1 MKILH
6 LADLHLGKILQEQ
19 SFLEDQKYMLNK
31 IIEKIKEENIET
43 ILISGDIY
51 DRSIPPTEAV
61 DLLDEFLNV
70 LIRELKR
77 KVFIIAGN
85 HDSKERLGFGNKI
98 FEEEGLYIS
107 SKYDGKIKKVELEDE
122 YGKLNIYMLP
132 FVKPVEVK
140 QYFDDEQFGYDE
152 MIHKII
158 EKEEIN
164 TNERNIILTHQFVTA
179 RGEEV
184 ERTDSEVLSLGGTD
198 NVDVSNYDKFD
209 YVAIGHVHRPQRIG
223 RDTARYAGTMLK
235 YSFSEVKHKKTMPIL
250 EFKEKGNIDIKLEEL
265 VPLRDMREIKDTI
278 EELLKKEN
286 YEGTN
291 TDDYIR
297 AIITNEEPLYDAI
310 GQIRSIYP
318 NVLKLEMQNSKTTLE
333 IQQENLKE
341 VKNKSEIELFNEFY
355 KFQNNVELND
365 EINNLI
371 NKLEL
376 NINLKKEQLK
386 TKYLYKM
393 NNKDLNYLLQFNELN
408 NELNKN
414 EQIINKQEINL
425 NLIKLEK
432 EKIINNLEDL
442 INFEEELESLKQE
455 YEDLINKNNIINK
468 AREFLQI
475 AYEKMKNNVTP
486 KFTANLSSNIEKISN
501 GKYNKVSVNDE
512 KGMIVEIPSGEY
524 VSAEKLSAGTI
535 EQLYLSL
542 RLSMV
547 KEISEETMPIIL
559 DEAFAY
565 YDDERLENTLKFI
578 AQTFNKNQ
586 ILLFTCSHREEE
598 ILNRID
604 KEYQLIKLNS

>member
-1 MKILH
+1 MFENKSNYGIIQIEKRRLIMRILH

-107 SKYDGKIKKVELEDE
+107 SKYDGKLKKVELEDE

-235 YSFSEVKHKKTMPIL
+235 YSFSEIHKDKQATIL
-250 EFKEKGNIDIKLEEL
+250 TISKNKQISLSHHLLK
-265 VPLRDMREIKDTI
+265 PLRDMREM
-278 EELLKKEN
+278 ECSLESLLKRKCEI
-286 YEGTN
+286 G
-291 TDDYIR
+291 
-297 AIITNEEPLYDAI
+297 NEEDYMHVILTDEEQILDAI
-310 GQIRSIYP
+310 GKVRTVYP
-318 NVLKLEMQNSKTTLE
+318 NVMQISFKNRRHMMQYETIQMKENQIADQNPMELFEQFYKMQNHIDL
-333 IQQENLKE
+333 
-341 VKNKSEIELFNEFY
+341 
-355 KFQNNVELND
+355 D
-365 EINNLI
+365 EKRAQMAISI
-371 NKLEL
+371 
-376 NINLKKEQLK
+376 
-386 TKYLYKM
+386 
-393 NNKDLNYLLQFNELN
+393 
-408 NELNKN
+408 
-414 EQIINKQEINL
+414 
-425 NLIKLEK
+425 
-432 EKIINNLEDL
+432 
-442 INFEEELESLKQE
+442 FEEV
-455 YEDLINKNNIINK
+455 I
-468 AREFLQI
+468 R
-475 AYEKMKNNVTP
+475 
-486 KFTANLSSNIEKISN
+486 
-501 GKYNKVSVNDE
+501 
-512 KGMIVEIPSGEY
+512 
-524 VSAEKLSAGTI
+524 
-535 EQLYLSL
+535 
-542 RLSMV
+542 
-547 KEISEETMPIIL
+547 
-559 DEAFAY
+559 
-565 YDDERLENTLKFI
+565 
-578 AQTFNKNQ
+578 
-586 ILLFTCSHREEE
+586 
-598 ILNRID
+598 
-604 KEYQLIKLNS
+604 